1 MAERRPA
8 LTASARDGVGNL
20 RSGRKKA
27 CGAVE
32 QKKAL
37 KQEKACRRCARWA
50 LKTAGVCRIDQ
61 AADRDCHQEVVARG
75 TGNDGGFGRS
85 GLPRIAGRSA

>member
-1 MAERRPA
+1 MLPPCSELSRRGLETAEIGLPAECRPT
-8 LTASARDGVGNL
+8 LTVSARDGVRNL

-37 KQEKACRRCARWA
+37 KQEKACRRCA
-50 LKTAGVCRIDQ
+50 L
-61 AADRDCHQEVVARG
+61 
-75 TGNDGGFGRS
+75 
-85 GLPRIAGRSA
+85 